1 MDFFKKIKRNY
12 LKDYLIFSVRRLEKI
27 AARQKRWD
35 VTPEILGMLTKLL
48 LIYAPSLI
56 SESTVKG
63 LKSIKIQTQFESLK
77 SLEVYCHEF
86 MNQTIPFI
94 KGEESKKPRIE
105 SRIKHQ
111 IFHRE
116 VSITKFL
123 DVETELQLKRAL
135 ESLVV
140 LSEQLDDHL
149 RDVPNARRTILL
161 NMLKDIIY
169 PAYTAIERAYEVI
182 NSEDETN

>member
-1 MDFFKKIKRNY
+1 MDLFKKIKRNY
-12 LKDYLIFSVRRLEKI
+12 LKDYLIFSVRRIEKI
-27 AARQKRWD
+27 AARHKRWD
-35 VTPEILGMLTKLL
+35 VTPEILGMLAKMLI
-48 LIYAPSLI
+48 IYAPSLI
-56 SESTVKG
+56 DESTVKG
-63 LKSIKIQTQFESLK
+63 LKSIKIQTQFESLQA
-77 SLEVYCHEF
+77 LEVYCHEF

-105 SRIKHQ
+105 SRIKSQ
-111 IFHRE
+111 IFYRE

-161 NMLKDIIY
+161 NMLKEIIS
-169 PAYTAIERAYEVI
+169 PVYTLIEHAYEVI